1 MRIAIFSWESLH
13 SIPVGGVANHVTE
26 LAAAMERHGHEVHV
40 FTRLG
45 AGQLPYERIDGVHYH
60 RCMFQSHADFLAEI
74 NNMCNSMTWSLGET
88 EALIGRFDVAHGH
101 DWLTSKAVAQAKY
114 DRHMPVV
121 FTIHSTEFGR
131 CGNCSHG
138 GQSQRIRE
146 FEREGIHCADRVIAV
161 SETLRREIQEQ
172 YQAPPDKVQVI
183 YNGVHA
189 QGFDGFIDAGAVRGR
204 YGIGPLDPMVLF
216 CGRMT
221 WQKGPDLL
229 LEASALIRVTHP
241 NTKFVFVGEG
251 DMRSGL
257 EDRARQIGV
266 ADNTRFLG
274 FRQGTELIDLYKSAD
289 VVCIPSRNEPFGIVI
304 LEAWSAGKPVVASL
318 NGGPS
323 EFVKHEHNGLKVYPS
338 PDSIAWGVGTMFT
351 DFERARWM
359 GRNGRQDAEQHF
371 TWGHIAERA
380 IQVYHQAIA

>member
-1 MRIAIFSWESLH
+1 MRVAMFSWETLH

-26 LAAAMERHGHEVHV
+26 LAAALERHGHEVHV

-45 AGQLPYERIDGVHYH
+45 PNQAPYERIDGVHYH
-60 RCMFQSHADFLAEI
+60 RCVFQLHPDFPTEI
-74 NNMCNSMTWSLGET
+74 NNMCNSMIWCLGET

-101 DWLTSKAVAQAKY
+101 DWLTTKAIVQAKY

-121 FTIHSTEFGR
+121 FTLHSTEFGR
-131 CGNCSHG
+131 CGNCNHG
-138 GQSQRIRE
+138 GRSERIRQ
-146 FEREGIHCADRVIAV
+146 FEWEGIYCADRVIAV
-161 SETLRREIQEQ
+161 SETLRREIIQQ
-172 YQAPPDKVQVI
+172 YQAPPDKVMVI

-189 QGFDGFIDAGAVRGR
+189 HQFDGFIDVAAVKGR
-204 YGIGPLDPMVLF
+204 YGIGPMDPTVLF

-229 LEASALIRVTHP
+229 LEAAPLIRLTHP
-241 NTKFVFVGEG
+241 NTRFVFVGDG
-251 DMRSGL
+251 DMRMGL

-266 ADNTRFLG
+266 AENTRFLG
-274 FRQGTELIDLYKSAD
+274 FRQGGELIDLYKSAD

-338 PDSIAWGVGTMFT
+338 PDSIAWGIGTMFA

-359 GRNGRQDAEQHF
+359 GRNGRKDAEEHF
-371 TWGHIAERA
+371 TWDRIAERVLD
-380 IQVYHQAIA
+380 VYRQAIG